1 MRGKGEGSISQDA
14 KTGLWVARIELP
26 SHDYD
31 HDGKPVRRR
40 KVVRRKNK
48 ADLIRELTKMR
59 GDLQDRGDM
68 PTASG
73 TVCKWMQHWVDEIA
87 PKSKRPSA
95 MSPYRS
101 IITRHVIPTIG
112 SVRMEKLTPGDVR
125 KVLSRMERSGMAQN
139 YQRNAFSVM
148 SSAFRVAERE
158 GLIGRN
164 PCDLMDTP
172 RKGRVELEVLTQDE
186 VIRLLKVFGD
196 SPEALLWATYML
208 TGARRGEVLGLEWN
222 RIGDEHI
229 DMSWQLQR
237 ILWSHGCGPRP
248 APRQK
253 GACGFSRAA
262 SCPGRRIVAPADYE
276 YRPVTRA
283 LYWTRPKSQAG
294 WRIIPLVEPL
304 RSWLLRWRD
313 EAPSNAF
320 GLVFTDNGTP
330 IDPEDASAAWPRVR
344 EAVGIDRPVRLHDL
358 RHTAIDMMYAAHVEE
373 ADIMRIFGHSTVQ
386 MSRSYRSGGN
396 REREA
401 AAMRRLSASLGY
413 GEIGSR

>member
-1 MRGKGEGSISQDA
+1 
-14 KTGLWVARIELP
+14 
-26 SHDYD
+26 
-31 HDGKPVRRR
+31 
-40 KVVRRKNK
+40 
-48 ADLIRELTKMR
+48 
-59 GDLQDRGDM
+59 
-68 PTASG
+68 
-73 TVCKWMQHWVDEIA
+73 
-87 PKSKRPSA
+87 
-95 MSPYRS
+95 
-101 IITRHVIPTIG
+101 
-112 SVRMEKLTPGDVR
+112 MEKLTPGDVR
-125 KVLSRMERSGMAQN
+125 KVLTLMEHNGTAQN

-148 SSAFRVAERE
+148 SAAFRVAERE

-208 TGARRGEVLGLEWN
+208 TGARRGEVLGLEWD
-222 RIGDEHI
+222 RIRDGHI

-237 ILWSHGCGPRP
+237 ILWSHGCGARP

-253 GACGFSRAA
+253 AACGFSRAA
-262 SCPGRRIVAPADYE
+262 SCPDRRIVAPADYE

-304 RSWLLRWRD
+304 RSWLLRWR
-313 EAPSNAF
+313 ELAPSNAF

-330 IDPEDASAAWPRVR
+330 IDPEDASTAWPRVR
-344 EAVGIDRPVRLHDL
+344 EAVGINRPVRLHDL
-358 RHTAIDMMYAAHVEE
+358 RHTAIDMMYAAHVDE

-396 REREA
+396 RERET

-413 GEIGSR
+413 GEIDS